1 MKLTIKTIAVIFL
14 TISLFSCNQ
23 NQKTTTTTS
32 TSDTTNTT
40 SSTTITSRNRL
51 GKATRE
57 DKNGWIYLHLAG
69 SPADIGYQHGYL
81 AAKEIDTLIKVMEYY
96 LPSNGSGFKWDF
108 YRAASARFLWKKID
122 KEYQDEIK
130 GIAAGLQA
138 KGMKYDSLDITALNA
153 NIELSQYY
161 VPTLMNKAKPGSGDN
176 RAPGNC
182 SAFIATGSFTKDHKI
197 VMGHNNWSD
206 YIVGERWNEMVDI
219 KPEKGNEILM
229 DCAPGFI
236 HSGDD
241 FVESKSGIL
250 ITETTITQ
258 FKGFDTTKTAEFMRA
273 RKAAQYSNSIDDVVK
288 IMTTENNGGYAND
301 WLIGDTKTNEVAK
314 LELGL
319 KDYKVWRS
327 KDTAFIGSNFPSDPK
342 LIKEETT
349 FKVNNPNSSANAR
362 KIRLQKLVYADY
374 KGKLDETNGKTIE
387 GDTYDAL
394 DGKKALNRCVID
406 GHVEEDPLGSKEWN
420 EPAYFPM
427 GAVQGKVTTTDLAN
441 KMQMWA
447 HMGHPG
453 GADFLAGPFFK
464 KHPEYF
470 KTQGKYL
477 RDMKAYP
484 WTLFSA
490 DSSNYSL
497 PDYKK

>member
-1 MKLTIKTIAVIFL
+1 MKLKTAFILSICVATL
-14 TISLFSCNQ
+14 LFSCKQ
-23 NQKTTTTTS
+23 G
-32 TSDTTNTT
+32 
-40 SSTTITSRNRL
+40 NRI
-51 GKATRE
+51 GNATRE
-57 DKNGWIYLHLAG
+57 DKNGWIYIHLSG
-69 SPADIGYQHGYL
+69 SPGDIGFQHGYL
-81 AAKEIDTLIKVMEYY
+81 VANEIDTLIKVMQYY
-96 LPSNGSGFKWDF
+96 LPSNSGKDWAF

-130 GIAAGLQA
+130 GIAEGLRA
-138 KGMKYDSLDITALNA
+138 KGFKYDSLDITALNA

-161 VPTLMNKAKPGSGDN
+161 VPSLMNKAKPGSGDN
-176 RAPGNC
+176 KAPGNC

-197 VMGHNNWSD
+197 VIAHNNWTD
-206 YIVGERWNEMVDI
+206 YIEGERWNVIADI
-219 KPEKGNEILM
+219 KPEKGNHILM

-241 FVESKSGIL
+241 FVVTDNGML

-258 FKGFDTTKTAEFMRA
+258 FNGFDTTRAPEFMRA

-288 IMTTENNGGYAND
+288 IMTTDNNGGYAND

-327 KDTAFIGSNFPSDPK
+327 KDTAFIGSNFPTDPK
-342 LIKEETT
+342 LISDETT
-349 FKVNNPNSSANAR
+349 FKVNDPTSSANAR
-362 KIRLQKLVYADY
+362 KLRLEKLVDVDY
-374 KGKLDETNGKTIE
+374 KGKLDDANGKTIE

-394 DGKKALNRCVID
+394 DGKSALNRCVID
-406 GHVEEDPLGSKEWN
+406 GHVENDPLGSKEWS
-420 EPAYFPM
+420 EGPFFPM
-427 GAVQGKVTTTDLAN
+427 GAVQGKVTTADLAKN
-441 KMQMWA
+441 MQLWA

-453 GADFLAGPFFK
+453 GADFLAKPFFK
-464 KHPEYF
+464 AHPEYL

-484 WTLFSA
+484 WTLFTAS
-490 DSSNYSL
+490 
-497 PDYKK
+497 K

>member
-1 MKLTIKTIAVIFL
+1 MKTIFKTLTVIIVAGL
-14 TISLFSCNQ
+14 LFSCK
-23 NQKTTTTTS
+23 QKSTTTVTTS
-32 TSDTTNTT
+32 DST
-40 SSTTITSRNRL
+40 SSTSTTTHNRL
-51 GKATRE
+51 GNATRQ
-57 DKNGWIYLHLAG
+57 DKNGWIYVHLAG

-81 AAKEIDTLIKVMEYY
+81 VANEIDTLIKVMQYY
-96 LPSNGSGFKWDF
+96 LPTTSKKDWAF
-108 YRAASARFLWKKID
+108 YRAASKRFLWNKID
-122 KEYQDEIK
+122 KEYQAEIK
-130 GIAAGLQA
+130 GIAEGLQA
-138 KGMKYDSLDITALNA
+138 KGFKYDSLDVTALNA

-161 VPTLMNKAKPGSGDN
+161 VPSLMNKVKPGSGDN
-176 RAPGNC
+176 KAPGNC

-206 YIVGERWNEMVDI
+206 YIEGERWNVIADI
-219 KPEKGNEILM
+219 KPEKGFEILM

-241 FVESKSGIL
+241 FVENKSGVM

-258 FKGFDTTKTAEFMRA
+258 FKGFDTTQTPEFTRA
-273 RKAAQYSNSIDDVVK
+273 RKAAQYSKSIDDVVK
-288 IMTTENNGGYAND
+288 IMTTQNNGGYAND

-319 KDYKVWRS
+319 KDFRVWRS

-342 LIKEETT
+342 LIKDETT
-349 FKVNNPNSSANAR
+349 FDVNNKTSSPNAR
-362 KIRLQKLVYADY
+362 KVRLEKLAADY
-374 KGKLDETNGKTIE
+374 RGKITDSIGKKIE
-387 GDTYDAL
+387 GDTYDAVEH
-394 DGKKALNRCVID
+394 KTALNRHVID
-406 GHVEEDPLGSKEWN
+406 GHVEEDAAGCAEWS
-420 EPAYFPM
+420 EAPYFPM
-427 GAVQGKVTTTDLAN
+427 GAVQGKVTTSDMVN
-441 KMQMWA
+441 KMELWA

-453 GADFLAGPFFK
+453 GADFLAAPFFK

-490 DSSNYSL
+490 DDS
-497 PDYKK
+497 YKIPETKKN